1 MLAIN
6 SRAKLPTDQAAI
18 LRDFKTSYRTIFSV
32 NPKTEKSK
40 VQTYI
45 LHLAPAD
52 TSGVN
57 VCSGAGNCAKICLH
71 FAGNPVYMS
80 AKQAARIRR
89 TLAYVSDPSRFM
101 RLLVCGILDKLNKHN
116 KDAAGI
122 GNLAGEP
129 LAFRLNGTSDI
140 VWENVDFDITPEF
153 AQFCRIKFG
162 RILPLGKRNIFEVF
176 NFMAYNTGENVT
188 FYDYTKVRHN
198 WAECSRL
205 NYHLTFSFDGWD
217 NAANLKIARSA
228 LLAGVNLAAAFN
240 LKRGQSL
247 PAEISAD
254 GLDLPS
260 SATFHPGAVLPVA
273 DGDLTDYRPSDAQGG
288 YIIGL
293 RFNLPHGINYTPAEK
308 MAFCI
313 A

>member
-6 SRAKLPTDQAAI
+6 SRAKLPADQKAI
-18 LRDFKTSYRTIFSV
+18 DREFKTNYRTIFSV
-32 NPKTEKSK
+32 NPKTEKSA

-57 VCSGAGNCAKICLH
+57 VCPGAGNCKAICLH

-89 TLAYVSDPSRFM
+89 TLAYVADPSRFM

-116 KDAAGI
+116 NNAAGI

-140 VWENVDFDITPEF
+140 IWENVDFDITAEF

-176 NFMAYNTGENVT
+176 NWMRQNTGENVT

-198 WAECSRL
+198 WAECKRL
-205 NYHLTFSFDGWD
+205 NYHLTFSFDGY
-217 NAANLKIARSA
+217 NNRANVKLACAAMS
-228 LLAGVNLAAAFN
+228 AGVNVAAAFN
-240 LKRGQSL
+240 IKRGHSL
-247 PAEISAD
+247 PSKAYLCSRS
-254 GLDLPS
+254 LNV
-260 SATFHPGAVLPVA
+260 F
-273 DGDLTDYRPSDAQGG
+273 DGDLTDYRPSDPKGFN
-288 YIIGL
+288 IIGL
-293 RFNLPHGINYTPAEK
+293 RFKLPHGIKYSAAQRD
-308 MAFCI
+308 AFCLS
-313 A
+313 ADSMGAHKAA

>member
-18 LRDFKTSYRTIFSV
+18 LRDYKTSYRTIFSV

-45 LHLAPAD
+45 LHFAPAD

-57 VCSGAGNCAKICLH
+57 VCAGAGNCKAICLH
-71 FAGNPVYMS
+71 FAGNPVYMN

-101 RLLVCGILDKLNKHN
+101 RLLACGILDKLNQHN
-116 KDAAGI
+116 KDAKGI

-176 NFMAYNTGENVT
+176 NWMRQNTGENVT

-217 NAANLKIARSA
+217 NAANLKIAKSA

-240 LKRGQSL
+240 LKRGQAL
-247 PAEISAD
+247 PVEISAN

-260 SATFHPGAVLPVA
+260 SATFHPGAVLPVL
-273 DGDLTDYRPSDAQGG
+273 DGDLTDYRPADPAIGA
-288 YIIGL
+288 IIGL
-293 RFNLPHGINYTPAEK
+293 RFKLPHGINYSAAEK